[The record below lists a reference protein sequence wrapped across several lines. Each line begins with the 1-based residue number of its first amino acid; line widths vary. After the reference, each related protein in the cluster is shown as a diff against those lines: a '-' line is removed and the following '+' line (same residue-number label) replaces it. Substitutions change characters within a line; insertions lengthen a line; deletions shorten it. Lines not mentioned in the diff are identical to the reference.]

1 MARYDECM
9 HSITFPWYWLKSR
22 LPHKC
27 KNWQTFLGNQKAGV
41 LFCSV
46 CGKIVD
52 ETLAP
57 WDGVSIRY
65 DYSEDFSG
73 GTIEPSRFKF
83 TDE

>member
-1 MARYDECM
+1 
-9 HSITFPWYWLKSR
+9 
-22 LPHKC
+22 
-27 KNWQTFLGNQKAGV
+27 LGNQKAGV

-52 ETLAP
+52 EEPAP
-57 WDGVSIRY
+57 WDGVSVRY